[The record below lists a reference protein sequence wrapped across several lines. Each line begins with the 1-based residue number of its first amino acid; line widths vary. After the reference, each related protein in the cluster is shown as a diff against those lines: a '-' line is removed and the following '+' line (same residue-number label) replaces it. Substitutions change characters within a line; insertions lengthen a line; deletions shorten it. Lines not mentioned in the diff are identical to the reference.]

1 LCLNRAAKIKLNWLL
16 KGEHLFPI
24 PEGNNKEMTVDIIKE
39 IYDAVMDGKVEEAAG
54 RVQQALNAKA
64 AANDILNK
72 GLIAAMDVVGEK
84 FGEGELFIPQVLW
97 SAKAMQ
103 AGMDLLK
110 PHFSAADRTQK
121 GAIVIG
127 TAKGDIH
134 DIGKN
139 LVAIMLEGSG
149 FKVADL
155 GVDVTP
161 ERFVEKAVEVKA
173 DVIAMSALLTTTMPS
188 MGEVVSLVKAKKLPV
203 KVVVGGAPVD
213 QAFCDEI
220 GADAYGM
227 DAADGLRKI
236 KGMLAR

>member
-1 LCLNRAAKIKLNWLL
+1 
-16 KGEHLFPI
+16 
-24 PEGNNKEMTVDIIKE
+24 MTVDIIKE
-39 IYDAVMDGKVEEAAG
+39 IYEAVMEGKVDEASS
-54 RVQQALNAKA
+54 RVQQALDSKMEVNE
-64 AANDILNK
+64 ILNK

-103 AGMDLLK
+103 GGMNLLK
-110 PHFSAADRTQK
+110 PNFSSKDLAEK
-121 GAIVIG
+121 GTVVIG

-161 ERFVEKAVEVKA
+161 ERFVEKAVEIKA
-173 DVIAMSALLTTTMPS
+173 DVIAMSALLTTTMQS
-188 MGEVVSLVKAKKLPV
+188 MGEVMGLIKAKMLPF
-203 KVVVGGAPVD
+203 KVIIGGAPVD
-213 QAFCDEI
+213 QAFCQEI

-227 DAADGLRKI
+227 DAADGLRKV
-236 KGMLAR
+236 KGFLGR

>member
-1 LCLNRAAKIKLNWLL
+1 
-16 KGEHLFPI
+16 
-24 PEGNNKEMTVDIIKE
+24 MTVDIIKE
-39 IYDAVMDGKVEEAAG
+39 IYDAVMEGKVAEASS
-54 RVQQALNAKA
+54 RVRQALTAKVEVS
-64 AANDILNK
+64 DILNK
-72 GLIAAMDVVGEK
+72 GLIAAMDVVGER

-110 PHFSAADRTQK
+110 PLFSSSDRAERGTV
-121 GAIVIG
+121 VIG

-161 ERFVEKAVEVKA
+161 ERFIERATEVKA
-173 DVIAMSALLTTTMPS
+173 DVIAMSALLTTTMQS
-188 MGEVVSLVKAKKLPV
+188 MAEVVSLIKAKNLPF
-203 KVVVGGAPVD
+203 KVVIGGAPVD
-213 QAFCDEI
+213 QAFFQAI

-227 DAADGLRKI
+227 DAADGLRKV
-236 KGMLAR
+236 KGLLGR

>member
-1 LCLNRAAKIKLNWLL
+1 
-16 KGEHLFPI
+16 
-24 PEGNNKEMTVDIIKE
+24 MIKE
-39 IYDAVMDGKVEEAAG
+39 IYDAVMEGKVDEASN
-54 RVQQALNAKA
+54 RVQQALNAKVE
-64 AANDILNK
+64 ANDILNK
-72 GLIAAMDVVGEK
+72 GLIAAMDIVGEK
-84 FGEGELFIPQVLW
+84 FGEGDLFIPQVLW

-110 PHFSAADRTQK
+110 PRLSSTDRAAK
-121 GAIVIG
+121 GTVVIG

-161 ERFVEKAVEVKA
+161 ERFVEKALEVKA

-188 MGEVVSLVKAKKLPV
+188 MGEVVSLIKAKKLPF
-203 KVVVGGAPVD
+203 KVIVGGAPVD
-213 QAFCDEI
+213 QAFCQEI

-227 DAADGLRKI
+227 DAADGLKKV
-236 KGMLAR
+236 KGLLGR

>member
-1 LCLNRAAKIKLNWLL
+1 
-16 KGEHLFPI
+16 
-24 PEGNNKEMTVDIIKE
+24 MDIIKE
-39 IYDAVMDGKVEEAAG
+39 IYDAVMEGKVDEASN
-54 RVQQALNAKA
+54 RVQQALNAKVE
-64 AANDILNK
+64 ANDILNK
-72 GLIAAMDVVGEK
+72 GLIAAMDIVGEK

-110 PHFSAADRTQK
+110 PRLSSTDQMAK
-121 GAIVIG
+121 GTVVIG

-155 GVDVTP
+155 GVDVAP
-161 ERFVEKAVEVKA
+161 ERFIEKALEVKA
-173 DVIAMSALLTTTMPS
+173 DVIAMSALLTTTMQS
-188 MGEVVSLVKAKKLPV
+188 MGEVLSLIKAKKLPF
-203 KVVVGGAPVD
+203 KVIVGGAPVD
-213 QAFCDEI
+213 QAFCQEI

-227 DAADGLRKI
+227 DAADGLKKV
-236 KGMLAR
+236 KGLLGR

>member
-1 LCLNRAAKIKLNWLL
+1 
-16 KGEHLFPI
+16 
-24 PEGNNKEMTVDIIKE
+24 MDIIKE
-39 IYDAVMDGKVEEAAG
+39 IYDAVMEGKVDEASS
-54 RVQQALNAKA
+54 RVRQALDSKA
-64 AANDILNK
+64 QVTDILHK

-110 PHFSAADRTQK
+110 PHFSSADRPEK
-121 GAIVIG
+121 GTVVIG

-155 GVDVTP
+155 GVDVSP

-173 DVIAMSALLTTTMPS
+173 DVIALSALLTTTMQS
-188 MGEVVSLVKAKKLPV
+188 MAEVVSLIKAKKLSF
-203 KVVVGGAPVD
+203 KVIIGGAPVD
-213 QAFCDEI
+213 QAFCQEI

-227 DAADGLRKI
+227 DAADGLRKV
-236 KGMLAR
+236 KGLLGR